1 MCRCVEDAAILF
13 GVTVGPDQEDP
24 VTEHGRNKV
33 LADYTKHLDPE
44 GLKGARIGVLRAQIN
59 LQGEQG
65 RLSQSPVEPIFEA
78 AIADLRRLG
87 AIIVDPLDIPDYQE
101 LSSKDLWAKPSPF
114 VHDVNKY
121 FAGLGAAAPCADIR
135 EVMAAGL
142 CDPNAKNM
150 FHDFYLGED
159 PAALVAPE
167 ERGFL
172 SAYADPRRID
182 FRNAIVAAMDNQK
195 IDALIY
201 PTCNHPPPDIG
212 GRNRGQNTG
221 VSPPTGLPALTIPMG
236 YSEPS
241 GPAGLE
247 FLGRLFSEPT
257 LFRLA
262 YAYERGTLHRKPPPL
277 FAHSTLKNP
286 GEPVI
291 GPLVAAAGDE
301 PTQSWL

>member
-121 FAGLGAAAPCADIR
+121 FAGLGAA
-135 EVMAAGL
+135 
-142 CDPNAKNM
+142 
-150 FHDFYLGED
+150 
-159 PAALVAPE
+159 APE